1 LRRRACVASTLRA
14 ATLGVVVRSTAVTVI
29 TLTETL
35 AEVHRGNPLEMVEHI
50 ATSHSWSF
58 ERDCEDELVVVVRGK
73 WCDYQLSFNWMHDI
87 EALHL
92 ACAFKLEVPE
102 RNSAEVERLVPLI
115 NAQMWVGHFD
125 LWHADELVMFRYSLV
140 LSDGVEVSRRQCEV
154 LLSAAID
161 ACERYYT
168 AFQFVAWA
176 GEGAQEALAAA
187 MFETA
192 GEA

>member
-1 LRRRACVASTLRA
+1 M
-14 ATLGVVVRSTAVTVI
+14 I
-29 TLTETL
+29 LTEL
-35 AEVHRGNPLEMVEHI
+35 HRENPLELIERM
-50 ATSHSWSF
+50 ATAHLWSF
-58 ERDCEDELVVVVRGK
+58 ERACEDELTVVVQGK
-73 WCDYQLSFNWMHDI
+73 WTDYQVSLTWMHDI

-92 ACAFKLEVPE
+92 GCAFKLEVPE
-102 RNSAEVERLVPLI
+102 RNSAEVERLIPLI

-125 LWHADELVMFRYSLV
+125 LWPTDELVMFRYSLV
-140 LSDGVEVSRRQCEV
+140 LPDGVEASRRQCEV

-168 AFQFVAWA
+168 AFLFVAWA

-192 GEA
+192 GAA